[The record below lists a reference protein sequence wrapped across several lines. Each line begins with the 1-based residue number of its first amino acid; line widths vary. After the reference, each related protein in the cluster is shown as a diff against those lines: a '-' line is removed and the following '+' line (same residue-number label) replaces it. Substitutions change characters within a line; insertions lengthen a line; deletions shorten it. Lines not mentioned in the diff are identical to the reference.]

1 MTNAGKYRH
10 RITIYRT
17 ETVADADGFQHEE
30 TKPVLE
36 AHAEVKT
43 FKGATLIRNGTDFEK
58 ATTAFF
64 IRRPTTAI
72 DRKCFVSYRGKTYTI
87 EYLNDNSD
95 TEWELQCKEVTH

>member
-1 MTNAGKYRH
+1 MNAGKYRH

-17 ETVADADGFQHEE
+17 ETVADAEGFQHEE

-36 AHAEVKT
+36 AHAEVKA
-43 FKGATLIRNGTDFEK
+43 FHGSTLIKSGTDFEK

-64 IRRPTTAI
+64 IRKPTTKI
-72 DRKCFVSYRGKTYTI
+72 DRKCIIVYKGAPYTI

-95 TEWELQCKEVTH
+95 TEYEIQAKRVEH